1 MHKEKLYTKCAA
13 PCGKTEFMVK
23 TITLCALV
31 LALCFGGAAIH
42 ADETVTVT
50 HAWVRAAAPGQR
62 VAGAYLEISSAEPS
76 KLVAASSPA
85 AGSVEIHSMRLKN
98 GVMEMRQ
105 LESLELP
112 AKQTVKLEPG
122 GLHIMLLDLK
132 RPLKPGDKVPLR
144 LTLQR
149 ADRSKTVVEVQAEV
163 RNAAP

>member
-1 MHKEKLYTKCAA
+1 M
-13 PCGKTEFMVK
+13 
-23 TITLCALV
+23 
-31 LALCFGGAAIH
+31 
-42 ADETVTVT
+42 
-50 HAWVRAAAPGQR
+50 R
-62 VAGAYLEISSAEPS
+62 V
-76 KLVAASSPA
+76 
-85 AGSVEIHSMRLKN
+85 KN

>member
-1 MHKEKLYTKCAA
+1 
-13 PCGKTEFMVK
+13 
-23 TITLCALV
+23 
-31 LALCFGGAAIH
+31 
-42 ADETVTVT
+42 
-50 HAWVRAAAPGQR
+50 
-62 VAGAYLEISSAEPS
+62 
-76 KLVAASSPA
+76 
-85 AGSVEIHSMRLKN
+85 MRLEN

-132 RPLKPGDKVPLR
+132 NPLKSGDKVPLR

-163 RNAAP
+163 RSTAP

>member
-1 MHKEKLYTKCAA
+1 
-13 PCGKTEFMVK
+13 MVK
-23 TITLCALV
+23 TITPSALA
-31 LALCFGGAAIH
+31 LALCFSGAAIH
-42 ADETVTVT
+42 ADEVVMVT
-50 HAWVRAAAPGQR
+50 HAWVRATAPGQR
-62 VAGAYLEISSAEPS
+62 VAGAYLEISSAVPN
-76 KLVAASSPA
+76 KLIAASSPL

-132 RPLKPGDKVPLR
+132 RPLKLGDKVPLR

-163 RNAAP
+163 RSAP

>member
-1 MHKEKLYTKCAA
+1 
-13 PCGKTEFMVK
+13 MVK
-23 TITLCALV
+23 TITLGALV
-31 LALCFGGAAIH
+31 LALCFGGTTIH
-42 ADETVTVT
+42 ADETVSVT
-50 HAWVRAAAPGQR
+50 HAWVRAAVPGQR

-149 ADRSKTVVEVQAEV
+149 IDRSRTVVEIQAEV
-163 RNAAP
+163 RSAAP

>member
-1 MHKEKLYTKCAA
+1 
-13 PCGKTEFMVK
+13 MVK
-23 TITLCALV
+23 TIKLGALA

-42 ADETVTVT
+42 ADEVVMVT
-50 HAWVRAAAPGQR
+50 HAWVRATAPGQR
-62 VAGAYLEISSAEPS
+62 VAGAYLEISSAVPS

-132 RPLKPGDKVPLR
+132 KPLKLGDKVPLR

-149 ADRSKTVVEVQAEV
+149 IDRSKTVVDIQAEV
-163 RNAAP
+163 RSAAP